1 MKDKLTMGE
10 DMQRVLEERIP
21 LEATLDMMEK
31 KCETYPAKFITYTT
45 DENSDLAMTQ
55 ANINN
60 IVDQTYSAWLTDSS
74 RNIEEEWDAYV
85 QSVYD
90 IGLTQNL
97 EIRQTAYERYLTSM
111 K

>member
-1 MKDKLTMGE
+1 
-10 DMQRVLEERIP
+10 MQVHGNGQIP
-21 LEATLDMMEK
+21 LQ
-31 KCETYPAKFITYTT
+31 ITA
-45 DENSDLAMTQ
+45 L
-55 ANINN
+55 I
-60 IVDQTYSAWLTDSS
+60 IDQTYSAWLTDSS

>member
-1 MKDKLTMGE
+1 M
-10 DMQRVLEERIP
+10 
-21 LEATLDMMEK
+21 A
-31 KCETYPAKFITYTT
+31 
-45 DENSDLAMTQ
+45 Q

-60 IVDQTYSAWLTDSS
+60 IVDQTYSAWLTEPS

-97 EIRQTAYERYLTSM
+97 EIRQAAYERYLASM
-111 K
+111 E

>member
-1 MKDKLTMGE
+1 MGE
-10 DMQRVLEERIP
+10 DMQRVLEERKP
-21 LEATLDMMEK
+21 LEATLDMMEE
-31 KCETYPAKFITYTT
+31 KCETYPSKFITYTT
-45 DENSDLAMTQ
+45 DENSDLAMAQ

-60 IVDQTYSAWLTDSS
+60 IVDQTYSAWLTEPS

-97 EIRQTAYERYLTSM
+97 EIRQAAYERYLASM
-111 K
+111 E

>member
-1 MKDKLTMGE
+1 MGSE
-10 DMQRVLEERIP
+10 MCIRDRE
-21 LEATLDMMEK
+21 
-31 KCETYPAKFITYTT
+31 KCETYPSKFITYTT
-45 DENSDLAMTQ
+45 DENSDLAMAQ

-60 IVDQTYSAWLTDSS
+60 IVDQTYSAWLTEPS

-97 EIRQTAYERYLTSM
+97 EIRQAAYERYLASM
-111 K
+111 E